1 MAQQVALITG
11 ANRGIGLAIAQALAG
26 KGFAVAIN
34 GLEDDDSLAAAV
46 ASVAE
51 AGGQTVKIAGDV
63 TDLAGHEAML
73 DQAEAALGPLTTL
86 VNNAGVPA
94 MARSDVLAVSE
105 ESYDRCLAV
114 NAKAPFFLSQAFAK
128 RLTGRPREPGLFYSL
143 INLTS
148 SSARAVSVSRLE
160 YCVSK
165 AAAAMMTQGFA
176 VRLGQEGVAVYDIQP
191 GVIATDMTAP
201 VISDYQRRIEDE
213 GLTVLP
219 RVGTPQDM
227 GAIAAMLASGGMPYT
242 TGQVISADAG
252 LLISRY

>member
-1 MAQQVALITG
+1 MTQQVALITG
-11 ANRGIGLAIAQALAG
+11 ANRGIGLAVAQALAA

-34 GLEDDDSLAAAV
+34 GLKDDDSLAAAV
-46 ASVAE
+46 ASITDQGRRAIKVP
-51 AGGQTVKIAGDV
+51 GDV
-63 TDLAGHEAML
+63 TNLERHDAML
-73 DQAEAALGPLTTL
+73 ARVEDALGPLTTL

-94 MARSDVLAVSE
+94 LARGDLLEVSE
-105 ESYDRCLAV
+105 ASYDRCMNV

-128 RLTGRPREPGLFYSL
+128 RLAGRKREEGLFYSL

-176 VRLGQEGVAVYDIQP
+176 VRLGQEGIAVYDIQP

-201 VISDYQRRIEDE
+201 VIEEYQRRIDDE

>member
-1 MAQQVALITG
+1 MTQQVAFITG
-11 ANRGIGLAIAQALAG
+11 ANRGIGLAIAQALAA

-34 GLEDDDSLAAAV
+34 GLQDDDSLAAAV
-46 ASVAE
+46 ASITDQ
-51 AGGQTVKIAGDV
+51 GGRAIKVPGDV
-63 TDLAGHEAML
+63 SALDQQDAML
-73 DQAEAALGPLTTL
+73 AQAEDALGPLTTL
-86 VNNAGVPA
+86 INNAGVAA
-94 MARSDVLAVSE
+94 MARGDLLDVTEA
-105 ESYDRCLAV
+105 SYDRCMAI
-114 NAKAPFFLSQAFAK
+114 NAKAPFFFSQAFAK
-128 RLTGRPREPGLFYSL
+128 RLVGRRREEALFYSL
-143 INLTS
+143 INITS

-176 VRLGQEGVAVYDIQP
+176 VRLGQEGIAVYDIQP

-201 VISDYQRRIEDE
+201 VIEEYQRRIDEE

-227 GAIAAMLASGGMPYT
+227 GSIAAMLASGGMPYT
-242 TGQVISADAG
+242 TGHVISADAG